1 VYRTPLASFLA
12 DAGTPVAHLHS
23 VNIFDAIIIY
33 LACGA
38 PFGVYYFLH
47 NRDKRDGSHL
57 TLKVLLEWVIWPASA
72 VKMIGGSQLLSGS
85 KPNFDPLTELDAG
98 KEEKVCEIQKS
109 LEQIFFEGLASARIS
124 IYAFREVFDRY
135 AGLSI
140 ALRRSGDR
148 SSGVPQAEIFR
159 AVDHGNV
166 ELASICLNR
175 RNRSLLVAHQI
186 QAREDFIDTL
196 DRLAESPSERTDTWI
211 LVNELAVVLDDI
223 EVIGVIDKIFIG
235 TPQTRR
241 AGRVKER
248 GEVLWKPGKLKQLPT
263 DQSALNLR
271 PLPATMKLAKED

>member
-1 VYRTPLASFLA
+1 
-12 DAGTPVAHLHS
+12 

-47 NRDKRDGSHL
+47 NRDKLMAGHL
-57 TLKVLLEWVIWPASA
+57 TLKALLEWVIWPASA
-72 VKMIGGSQLLSGS
+72 VKVIGGSHWFSGR
-85 KPNFDPLTELDAG
+85 PNANFDALTELDARQD
-98 KEEKVCEIQKS
+98 EKVCEIQKS
-109 LEQIFFEGLASARIS
+109 LEQIFFEGPASARIS

-135 AGLSI
+135 AGLSL
-140 ALRRSGDR
+140 ALRAGGDSR
-148 SSGVPQAEIFR
+148 VPQAEIFR
-159 AVDHGNV
+159 AADHGNV
-166 ELASICLNR
+166 ELASVCLNR
-175 RNRSLLVAHQI
+175 RNRSLLVTHQI

-196 DRLAESPSERTDTWI
+196 DRLAGSPSERTDTWI

-223 EVIGVIDKIFIG
+223 EAIGAIDKIFTG

-241 AGRVKER
+241 AGRVKEI

-263 DQSALNLR
+263 DQAAINLQ

>member
-1 VYRTPLASFLA
+1 
-12 DAGTPVAHLHS
+12 

-47 NRDKRDGSHL
+47 NRDKL
-57 TLKVLLEWVIWPASA
+57 TGPLALKVFLEWVIWPASA
-72 VKMIGGSQLLSGS
+72 VKMIGRSHLFSGRS
-85 KPNFDPLTELDAG
+85 NANFDPLTELDARQD
-98 KEEKVCEIQKS
+98 EKVCEIQKS
-109 LEQIFFEGLASARIS
+109 LEQIFFESPASSRIS

-135 AGLSI
+135 AGLSL
-140 ALRRSGDR
+140 ALRSGGD

-159 AVDHGNV
+159 AADHGNV

-196 DRLAESPSERTDTWI
+196 DRLAASPSERTDTWI
-211 LVNELAVVLDDI
+211 LANELAVVLDDI
-223 EVIGVIDKIFIG
+223 EAIGAIDKIFTG

-241 AGRVKER
+241 AGRVKEI
-248 GEVLWKPGKLKQLPT
+248 GDVLWKPGKLKQLPT
-263 DQSALNLR
+263 DQAALNLR

>member
-1 VYRTPLASFLA
+1 
-12 DAGTPVAHLHS
+12 

-38 PFGVYYFLH
+38 PFGVYHFLH
-47 NRDKRDGSHL
+47 NRDQATAGNL
-57 TLKVLLEWVIWPASA
+57 TLKSLLEWVTWPASA
-72 VKMIGGSQLLSGS
+72 VKMIGGSQLLSGRS
-85 KPNFDPLTELDAG
+85 KTNFDPLTELDAG
-98 KEEKVCEIQKS
+98 KDEKVCEIQKS
-109 LEQIFFEGLASARIS
+109 LEQIFFEGLASAKIS

-135 AGLSI
+135 AGLSL
-140 ALRRSGDR
+140 ALRRDGDD
-148 SSGVPQAEIFR
+148 SPGVPQAEIFR
-159 AVDHGNV
+159 AADHGNV

-211 LVNELAVVLDDI
+211 LVNELAVVLNDI
-223 EVIGVIDKIFIG
+223 EAIGAIDKIFTG

-248 GEVLWKPGKLKQLPT
+248 GEVLWKPGKLKQLPA
-263 DQSALNLR
+263 DQAALNLR
-271 PLPATMKLAKED
+271 PLPARMKLAKED